1 MKNKVCKWIE
11 RILSIDL
18 IVAILCLSV
27 LVLLTFTGAMARYF
41 FKSPLFWQEEVQQG
55 LIVWT
60 IFCGCSYGF
69 RKGSHICVDMLVDKF
84 PAKWQTVM
92 AWFGYACTMAA
103 LGFFLVQSA
112 KLNLQFINTGK
123 LTTTLRIP
131 QWISYSMATIGT
143 FWMMISATYNMVKRY
158 ILKIEDNEEDEE
170 GGEQA

>member
-11 RILSIDL
+11 RILSVDL
-18 IVAILCLSV
+18 VVAIFCLSV
-27 LVLLTFTGAMARYF
+27 LVLLTFSGAIARYF
-41 FKSPLFWQEEVQQG
+41 FKSPFYWQEEVQQG

-84 PAKWQTVM
+84 PAKWQNIM
-92 AWFGYACTMAA
+92 AWFGYACTLAA

-112 KLNLQFINTGK
+112 KLNLQFITTGK

-143 FWMMISATYNMVKRY
+143 FWMTISATYNMVKKF
-158 ILKIEDNEEDEE
+158 ILKIEDDEE

>member
-1 MKNKVCKWIE
+1 MKKKVCKWIE
-11 RILSIDL
+11 TILSVDL
-18 IVAILCLSV
+18 AVALLTLSA
-27 LVLLTFTGAMARYF
+27 LVLLTFAGTIARYF
-41 FKSPLFWQEEVQQG
+41 FKSPFFWQEEVQQG
-55 LIVWT
+55 LIIWT

-84 PAKWQTVM
+84 PVKWQKIVE
-92 AWFGYACTMAA
+92 WFGFACTIVA

-143 FWMMISATYNMVKRY
+143 FWMILSAIYNMVKKH
-158 ILKIEDNEEDEE
+158 ILKIEDDEENEE